1 MRNPMKNKKT
11 SPNIP
16 AKEGST
22 KESQQSLRTD
32 NRNRDRDRG
41 NGWIWTRIVKNIK
54 TLHEVMLLYWFTK
67 KKVQSSE
74 DEQNNPTLT
83 KNQKTTSE
91 WGWRER

>member
-1 MRNPMKNKKT
+1 MVTQQTRRNMRNPMKNKKT

-41 NGWIWTRIVKNIK
+41 DG
-54 TLHEVMLLYWFTK
+54 
-67 KKVQSSE
+67 
-74 DEQNNPTLT
+74 
-83 KNQKTTSE
+83 
-91 WGWRER
+91 